1 MLMMKTLGRAAL
13 GLVAAML
20 MSVAPV
26 RAVDTVIIGTVG
38 SPSANL

>member
-1 MLMMKTLGRAAL
+1 MRMMKTLGCAAL

-26 RAVDTVIIGTVG
+26 RAMDTVIIGTVG
-38 SPSANL
+38 SP